1 MMKHGGCDFI
11 GIEQLQQL
19 RETPLKGDGE
29 LVDGKEESPMVTPR
43 ASGCNTTHIYN
54 WCEQSY

>member
-1 MMKHGGCDFI
+1 MGGCDFI

-19 RETPLKGDGE
+19 GETPLKGDGE

-43 ASGCNTTHIYN
+43 ASCCNKTHIYN